1 MSLTTQP
8 AYLHNGQPISRE
20 GFYAIACDPQRSVAV
35 QACAGAGKTWMLV
48 SRILRALLEGAHA
61 APPVLAQDILAITF
75 TKKAAGEMRARLNDW
90 LEEFA
95 HQPLPV
101 LEHELRIRGF
111 DSNNSHS
118 GIADK
123 ALLLQ
128 NLYQTLLQGG
138 RSVQIR
144 TFHSW
149 FATLLRNAPFAL
161 LQDMGLPSQYEL
173 LEQDAEALA
182 LVWPR
187 FFQRVAQAPV
197 ALDDF
202 ETSVRL
208 YGRSQTLKGLATALN
223 KRVEFQLAEQHQ
235 SLEDSVQPFGALFP
249 QYVGLAKPEDALAVD
264 LAHQRWHARSKA
276 LGQEKNKTPQKAADA
291 VVDAFLNP
299 DLVQRLA
306 LLRKA
311 FFVAA
316 EDRLTAHLTKFDAAT
331 EAEAELQALCGA
343 AAQHEAWQHQQRMVR
358 LTRIAI
364 AEYAQLKRE
373 RGWIDMNDVEQ
384 AAQAMLNHEGLS
396 GWLQQRLDART
407 RHLLIDEFQDTSPL
421 QWQTLHTWL
430 SSYVGAGGG
439 MAAPKVF
446 IVGDP
451 KQSIYRFRRA
461 EPQVFK
467 AALAFVVDGMGGD
480 ALTCDHTHRNAP
492 EVVRAVNAV
501 MLQAQDAGE
510 FEGFNAHTTQSDKPG
525 EVLALPAIER
535 DAAGVS
541 DDHDGEWRNSLTTPR
556 DLPEV
561 TLRTQECRQAARWIA
576 QQLEKKDEQGE
587 RRKPSSIMV
596 LSRKRV
602 SLSAMQDALRE
613 LHIPANQPE
622 KTDLGA
628 APEVADIVALLDVM
642 ASPAHDLSLAQA
654 LKSPVFG
661 VSDDD
666 LILLASLQRQS
677 DDKRACWW
685 DLLQCEALQNS
696 ERLSPVLYAAA
707 VNLVAWQQLLQ
718 TLPPHD
724 ALQTIFDQ
732 GDLMARFMAAAPAAA
747 RSRVQAN
754 LRALLGAALNH
765 QGGRFVTPYA
775 LVRALKAGKVIAPP
789 AASPDAVQLL
799 TVHGAK
805 GLEAHTVLL
814 LDTDGAAA
822 RSETMATLIDW
833 PGEEPAPTRFSFLL
847 REKSPPLCNRQALL
861 AEQTAR
867 QREELNGLYVAM
879 TRARQCLVLS
889 STVPARPQSNS
900 WWARIQP
907 LAKPVALT
915 EEVPQDTTALQS
927 KISLLELPF
936 WHTHKE
942 KFAIQSEST
951 STPNTAD
958 AAYPLSARLGEAMH
972 RLLEWAPLGGQ
983 AGDMPCSWNPA
994 QLQSVG
1000 REFALDDAAVAEAH
1014 AMAQRIRSGEAAWAW
1029 DASVLSWQGNEVP
1042 ISWRGQSLRLDR
1054 LVQRADDGCWWV
1066 LDYKTAAQPERQGAL
1081 RKQLQQY
1088 RQAVQQ
1094 AYPQQTVQAAFLTS
1108 QGQVWRLP
1116 DDASP
1121 PNSAPDLTSED
1132 QE

>member
-1 MSLTTQP
+1 MNNKP
-8 AYLHNGQPISRE
+8 AYLHNGQAISRE

-61 APPVLAQDILAITF
+61 TPPVLAQDILAITF
-75 TKKAAGEMRARLNDW
+75 TKKAAGEMRARLNEW

-95 HQPLPV
+95 HMPLPE

-111 DSNNSHS
+111 DEKNSRY
-118 GIADK
+118 GIADN
-123 ALLLQ
+123 ASALQ
-128 NLYQTLLQGG
+128 NLYQSLLQGG

-149 FATLLRNAPFAL
+149 FATLLRNAPMAL
-161 LQDMGLPSQYEL
+161 LQEMGLPAQYEL

-187 FFQRVAQAPV
+187 FFQRVAAAPES
-197 ALDDF
+197 LNDF

-208 YGRSQTLKGLATALN
+208 YGRSQTLKALATALS
-223 KRVEFQLAEQHQ
+223 KRVEFLLAEQHHTLQ
-235 SLEDSVQPFGALFP
+235 DSVLPFGAVFA
-249 QYVGLAKPEDALAVD
+249 QYAALARPEDALSGD

-276 LGQEKNKTPQKAADA
+276 LAQEKNKTPQKAAEA

-311 FFVAA
+311 FFVAT

-364 AEYAQLKRE
+364 DEYARLKRE

-384 AAQAMLNHEGLS
+384 AAQAMLNHEELS

-430 SSYVGAGGG
+430 SSYAGSGGG

-467 AALAFVVDGMGGD
+467 AALAFVVNGLGGD

-492 EVVRAVNAV
+492 EVVQAVNDV
-501 MLQAQDAGE
+501 MLQAQGAGE
-510 FEGFNAHTTQSDKPG
+510 FDGFNAHTTESDKTG

-535 DAAGVS
+535 DAALAA
-541 DDHDGEWRNSLTTPR
+541 DDGDPEWRNSLSTPR

-576 QQLEKKDEQGE
+576 EQLNPKNGQEA
-587 RRKPSSIMV
+587 RKPADIMV
-596 LSRKRV
+596 LARKRV

-613 LHIPANQPE
+613 LHIPASQPE
-622 KTDLGA
+622 KADLGA
-628 APEVADIVALLDVM
+628 SPEVADIVALLDAM
-642 ASPAHDLSLAQA
+642 LSPEHDLSLAQA
-654 LKSPVFG
+654 LKSPIFG
-661 VSDDD
+661 ASDDD
-666 LILLASLQRQS
+666 LTLLAQLQRQTG
-677 DDKRACWW
+677 DKRACWW
-685 DLLQCEALQNS
+685 DILQSESLQKS
-696 ERLSPVLYAAA
+696 ERLTPVLYAAA
-707 VNLVAWQQLLQ
+707 GKLTAWQHLVQ

-732 GDLMARFMAAAPAAA
+732 GDLMARFVAAAPAAA
-747 RSRVQAN
+747 RNRVQTN

-775 LVRALKAGKVIAPP
+775 LVRALKAGKVMAPP

-799 TVHGAK
+799 TVHGAT

-814 LDTDGAAA
+814 MDTDGTAA
-822 RSETMATLIDW
+822 RAETMATLIDW
-833 PGEEPAPTRFSFLL
+833 PGEAPAPTRFSFLL
-847 REKSPPLCNRQALL
+847 REKSPPVCNRSALL

-879 TRARQCLVLS
+879 TRARQRLVLS
-889 STVPARPQSNS
+889 STVPARPQANS

-907 LAKPVALT
+907 LAVPAALPD
-915 EEVPQDTTALQS
+915 EALQLAPNAEVQ
-927 KISLLELPF
+927 IQMLELPF
-936 WHTHKE
+936 RHNHQA
-942 KFAIQSEST
+942 FIAIQSEAIL
-951 STPNTAD
+951 PAKAAD

-972 RLLEWAPLGGQ
+972 RLLEWGPQGEAEGPSAQ
-983 AGDMPCSWNPA
+983 RRWTPA
-994 QLQSVG
+994 QLHAAT
-1000 REFALDDAAVAEAH
+1000 REFALDAMSVAEAH
-1014 AMAQRIRSGEAAWAW
+1014 DMAQRIRFGEAAWAW
-1029 DASVLSWQGNEVP
+1029 DASILSWQGNEVP
-1042 ISWRGQSLRLDR
+1042 ITWRGQTLRLDR
-1054 LVQRADDGCWWV
+1054 LVQRADDGSWWV
-1066 LDYKTAAQPERQGAL
+1066 LDYKSAPQPEKQSAL
-1081 RKQLQQY
+1081 RQQLQQY
-1088 RQAVQQ
+1088 QQAVQQ
-1094 AYPQQTVQAAFLTS
+1094 AYPDSTVQAVFLTS
-1108 QGQVWRLP
+1108 QGQIRPLQSDERYP
-1116 DDASP
+1116 EESP
-1121 PNSAPDLTSED
+1121 
-1132 QE
+1132 